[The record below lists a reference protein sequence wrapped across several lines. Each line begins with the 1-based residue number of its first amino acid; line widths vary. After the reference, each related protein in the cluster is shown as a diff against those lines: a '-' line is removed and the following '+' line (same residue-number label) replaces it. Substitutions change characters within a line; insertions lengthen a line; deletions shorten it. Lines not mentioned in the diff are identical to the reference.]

1 MKQRLRQKQKLSVNL
16 TSSLGNQIK
25 LLSLSGFEVSKK
37 LNALINDYF
46 DEDDKKVSY
55 FREQYLLDKYR
66 NLLNQGRDLIHQS
79 SEVSESDI
87 RQKLLGQL
95 EINASNNIQILV
107 GEYLIDSVE
116 SNGRLDP
123 EIDFEDIKKMVLED
137 FGEKIT
143 NEIIENTLYMIQNF
157 EPPGCAYRDIA
168 ESLYIQIENLEL
180 SVKEKTTL
188 KVYVESILDER
199 LEIDEL
205 SSVENDNLSKL
216 SINPAAS
223 FGETNEIYIRPDVL
237 AIPNQGEWLVSLND
251 DFMSKELVNMIRA
264 KIDSNKDDND
274 YDSRSFLK
282 GLERRQQTLLVV
294 SEFLIEIQKE
304 YLLGIAGKRA
314 ISSKEIASK
323 LNLSES
329 TISRIVRNKY
339 LQLPDRLILLK
350 DLIERRINKHK
361 DGADVTANDLKLLI
375 EELIKSEDESN
386 PLSDEYLKHEL
397 KKKFKVNLARRTI
410 AKYRLDLRIPPS
422 NKRLKDLSN

>member
-1 MKQRLRQKQKLSVNL
+1 
-16 TSSLGNQIK
+16 
-25 LLSLSGFEVSKK
+25 
-37 LNALINDYF
+37 
-46 DEDDKKVSY
+46 
-55 FREQYLLDKYR
+55 
-66 NLLNQGRDLIHQS
+66 
-79 SEVSESDI
+79 
-87 RQKLLGQL
+87 
-95 EINASNNIQILV
+95 
-107 GEYLIDSVE
+107 
-116 SNGRLDP
+116 
-123 EIDFEDIKKMVLED
+123 
-137 FGEKIT
+137 
-143 NEIIENTLYMIQNF
+143 
-157 EPPGCAYRDIA
+157 
-168 ESLYIQIENLEL
+168 
-180 SVKEKTTL
+180 
-188 KVYVESILDER
+188 
-199 LEIDEL
+199 
-205 SSVENDNLSKL
+205 
-216 SINPAAS
+216 
-223 FGETNEIYIRPDVL
+223 
-237 AIPNQGEWLVSLND
+237 
-251 DFMSKELVNMIRA
+251 MIRA